1 MLLIKPTRV
10 RKYESKLALRIVVKI
25 LLTAEPVEAKNIAT
39 KSLGRRQR
47 RNNLFHLVLMS

>member
-25 LLTAEPVEAKNIAT
+25 LLTAEPVEAKKIAT
-39 KSLGRRQR
+39 KSLPFDKLRARSA
-47 RNNLFHLVLMS
+47 VIY